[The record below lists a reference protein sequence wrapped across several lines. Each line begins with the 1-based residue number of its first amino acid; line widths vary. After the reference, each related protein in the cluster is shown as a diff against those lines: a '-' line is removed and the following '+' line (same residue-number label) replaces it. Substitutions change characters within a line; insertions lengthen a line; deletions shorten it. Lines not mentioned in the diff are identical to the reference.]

1 MRPPVTEAFEERID
15 RLSELANIGAGHAA
29 GAFSQLTGHTIK
41 MDVPRVRLASRR
53 GLAAEEGAG
62 GTELVQSG
70 TTTDKGWDS
79 GVIFEFDGCLN
90 AVVAILFRRAMCDSV
105 VRNLVGQ
112 SEGFL
117 PPETVESSLME
128 VGNVLASHVA
138 SAIADTLGA
147 RLLPSIPM
155 LSLESALEQLE
166 TLAKARPGAGE
177 MWIESELI
185 DGEGNLGGLVVLI
198 PDREKS
204 WTKPRPATQS
214 QGTADQV

>member
-1 MRPPVTEAFEERID
+1 MRPPVTELLEERID

-41 MDVPRVRLASRR
+41 MAVPRVRLTGCR
-53 GLAAEEGAG
+53 GAEGDVGGAD
-62 GTELVQSG
+62 LVQPG
-70 TTTDKGWDS
+70 TTDKGWDS

-166 TLAKARPGAGE
+166 TLAKTRPGAGE

-185 DGEGNLGGLVVLI
+185 DDEGNLGGLVVLI
-198 PDREKS
+198 PDQEKS
-204 WTKPRPATQS
+204 
-214 QGTADQV
+214 

>member
-1 MRPPVTEAFEERID
+1 MTSIQEEQID

-29 GAFSQLTGHTIK
+29 GAFSQLTGHPIR
-41 MDVPRVRLASRR
+41 MDVPRVRLGGVCLDAPSGAER
-53 GLAAEEGAG
+53 GEPTGSDWA
-62 GTELVQSG
+62 
-70 TTTDKGWDS
+70 S

-90 AVVAILFRRAMCDSV
+90 AVMAVLFRREMCDTV
-105 VRNLVGQ
+105 VRHLVGQ

-117 PPETVESSLME
+117 PPETVESALME

-155 LSLESALEQLE
+155 LSLDSAFEQLE
-166 TLAKARPGAGE
+166 ALAATRPGAGE
-177 MWIESELI
+177 LWIECELA

-198 PDREKS
+198 PDRES
-204 WTKPRPATQS
+204 
-214 QGTADQV
+214 D

>member
-1 MRPPVTEAFEERID
+1 MRPPVTELLEERID

-41 MDVPRVRLASRR
+41 MAVPRVRLTGCR
-53 GLAAEEGAG
+53 GDEGDVG
-62 GTELVQSG
+62 GADLVQPG
-70 TTTDKGWDS
+70 TTDKGWDS

-166 TLAKARPGAGE
+166 TLAKTRPGAGE

-185 DGEGNLGGLVVLI
+185 DDEGNLGGLVVLI
-198 PDREKS
+198 PDQEKS
-204 WTKPRPATQS
+204 
-214 QGTADQV
+214 